1 MKKLPPG
8 LRLSVECLQSCL
20 RDLERSG
27 KSCPYLIEEA
37 EAHALAIY
45 RHVAAMRSFEGLTN
59 SRPAICDEAADT
71 VQG

>member
-37 EAHALAIY
+37 EAHALSIY
-45 RHVAAMRSFEGLTN
+45 RHVAAMRQADK
-59 SRPAICDEAADT
+59 PAICDEAADT
-71 VQG
+71 VSA